1 MKRRTLVLVVAGSA
15 IVVAAA
21 LLLLVVGTRRH
32 HDPRDAR
39 LLPPSAPVRAFM
51 GPVTDGAKLNRGA
64 VVHVYDLWL
73 GAIPVILETAQG
85 HRCGALV
92 LKREPQGTQGV
103 ANTEG
108 LSVFFG
114 NGGKPTVEEE
124 AEVARAFAQAL
135 ADREREAPPP
145 PPLLTLSER
154 HKLEGGSRLAFP
166 LD

>member
-1 MKRRTLVLVVAGSA
+1 MKRRTLVVVIAGA
-15 IVVAAA
+15 VIVVLAA
-21 LLLLVVGTRRH
+21 LLFSLTRTREH

-39 LLPPSAPVRAFM
+39 LVPPSAPVRAFL
-51 GPVTDGAKLNRGA
+51 GPVTDGTKLGRGA
-64 VVHVYDLWL
+64 VVRVYDLWL
-73 GAIPVILETAQG
+73 GAIPVVLETAQG

-108 LSVFFG
+108 LSLFFG

-145 PPLLTLSER
+145 PSLLTLSDR

-166 LD
+166 VE